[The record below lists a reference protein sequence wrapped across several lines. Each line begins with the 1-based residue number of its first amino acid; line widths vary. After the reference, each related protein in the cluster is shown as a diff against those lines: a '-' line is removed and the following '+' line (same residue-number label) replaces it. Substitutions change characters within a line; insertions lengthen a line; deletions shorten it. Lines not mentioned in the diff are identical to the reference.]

1 MTALTLLSFFFFTAL
16 VGFLT
21 WRITRGKNQASAE
34 GYFLAGRTL
43 TARAAEVAAAATQT
57 KMPLVL

>member
-43 TARAAEVAAAATQT
+43 TGG
-57 KMPLVL
+57 